1 VAESTAPDPLPTTED
16 YYVYLMT
23 GEVRVVEAPCEL
35 HVLADRIVISYEGH
49 EMAEYS
55 RDSVFL
61 CSHTPMSPP
70 VLF

>member
-1 VAESTAPDPLPTTED
+1 VAESAAPPPLPSEQD

-23 GEVRVVEAPCEL
+23 GEVRVVQAPCEL
-35 HVLADRIVISYEGH
+35 QVLADRIVISHEGQ
-49 EMAEYS
+49 EMAQYP

-61 CSHTPMSPP
+61 CSHKAMAPP